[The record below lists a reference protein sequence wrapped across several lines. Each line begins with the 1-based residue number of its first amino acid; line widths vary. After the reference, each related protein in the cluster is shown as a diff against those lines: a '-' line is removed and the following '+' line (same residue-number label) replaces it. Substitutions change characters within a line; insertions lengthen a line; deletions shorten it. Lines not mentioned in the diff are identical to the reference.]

1 MLRFFPY
8 YSTDLLRRGR
18 LRKQYPIATNL
29 IKKIMPNESTL
40 IAIADD
46 EALFRRGMR
55 LILDDYSDMTVILE
69 AENGED
75 LINKIKA
82 SSDLP
87 DVLLLDMKMPVMGG
101 AEVAQIIRSQFPS
114 IHIVVVSSH
123 ISKAFI
129 LNMIQIGASSYLGK
143 NAHPDSVVETI
154 RGVTEKGFYYNP
166 MVMDVIRESLT
177 GQFSLKPEPSGEV
190 DLTAREKEVLQLICA
205 ELTTQEIADK
215 LYISARTVEGHR
227 NNLLSKLGCRNTA
240 GLVVY
245 AIQHGLVKI
254 QQEFRF

>member
-1 MLRFFPY
+1 
-8 YSTDLLRRGR
+8 
-18 LRKQYPIATNL
+18 
-29 IKKIMPNESTL
+29 MPNESTL

-55 LILDDYSDMTVILE
+55 LILDDYPDMKVILE

-75 LINKIKA
+75 LIGKIKA
-82 SSDLP
+82 STDLP

-114 IHIVVVSSH
+114 IYIIVVSSH

-166 MVMDVIRESLT
+166 MVMEVIRESLT
-177 GQFSLKPEPSGEV
+177 GKLSSKPEPV
-190 DLTAREKEVLQLICA
+190 ADADLTAREKEVLQFICA

-215 LYISARTVEGHR
+215 LFISGRTVEGHR

-245 AIQHGLVKI
+245 AIQHGLVKLP
-254 QQEFRF
+254 EFKF